1 MTEFDAN
8 RMDELSALVAV
19 AKMGSFVAAGR
30 ALERH
35 ATIVSKRIASLEHR
49 LGVRLIER
57 TTRQVRLTDAGQQLA
72 GRLGVAANLILD
84 AEKEA
89 SVGAV
94 VLRGNLRIALPAAM
108 GRLWL
113 APLLPFFMQ
122 RYPELH
128 VEVNYSERYV
138 DLVAE
143 GYDAALR
150 VGTLKD
156 SRLLAQRLGQHQRI
170 LCTSPAYI
178 ERNGVPEQPSQLAE
192 HNCLE
197 FEGFASF
204 PNWRLSDGSRCETV
218 TARGSMRSNDNAA
231 LLEAARAGVGILG
244 AGEWLV
250 TRDIADGRLVRVLP
264 DWAFDVDGG
273 IFLVRPSAQH
283 VPARTDAFLEWM
295 REQFRQ
301 HMPWCQE

>member
-8 RMDELSALVAV
+8 HMDELSALLAV
-19 AKMGSFVAAGR
+19 ARMGSFVAASR

-35 ATIVSKRIASLEHR
+35 ATIVSKRIASLERR

-84 AEKEA
+84 AETEA
-89 SVGAV
+89 SAGAAAV
-94 VLRGNLRIALPAAM
+94 RGKLRIALPAAM

-113 APLLPFFMQ
+113 APLLPSFLQ
-122 RYPELH
+122 RHPGLQ

-156 SRLLAQRLGQHQRI
+156 SRLLARKLGQHQRI
-170 LCTSPAYI
+170 LCASPAYI
-178 ERNGVPEQPSQLAE
+178 ERCGLPAQPAQLAE
-192 HNCLE
+192 HDCLE

-218 TARGSMRSNDNAA
+218 TARGSMRSNDSVA

-273 IFLVRPSAQH
+273 IFLVRPSAEH
-283 VPARTDAFLEWM
+283 APARTDAFLEWM
-295 REQFRQ
+295 HEQFRQ
-301 HMPWCQE
+301 HMQWCRA